1 MTYEFTD
8 QDDNFDPGYHEKVV
22 YVKQDKMSNATLLG
36 TNDQVNKLRFS
47 GDNLMSP
54 MFQCE
59 RVDTFNDSPEN
70 CAAEDF
76 LMKDYMCPKLEM
88 ERRWLETLSK
98 KLIPQIDLEDQYE
111 MMCGQKTT
119 VQFWPEFS

>member
-8 QDDNFDPGYHEKVV
+8 QDDNFDPGYHQKVV

-98 KLIPQIDLEDQYE
+98 K
-111 MMCGQKTT
+111 
-119 VQFWPEFS
+119 